1 MLEVQAM
8 AGITARFDGSRSA
21 AGTRMNDKG
30 GSAPLTMY
38 PVAGQATR
46 GAKVPGRAGH
56 WLWASRCSGE

>member
-1 MLEVQAM
+1 M

-21 AGTRMNDKG
+21 AGTRMNDEG
-30 GSAPLTMY
+30 GSAPLTALTMH